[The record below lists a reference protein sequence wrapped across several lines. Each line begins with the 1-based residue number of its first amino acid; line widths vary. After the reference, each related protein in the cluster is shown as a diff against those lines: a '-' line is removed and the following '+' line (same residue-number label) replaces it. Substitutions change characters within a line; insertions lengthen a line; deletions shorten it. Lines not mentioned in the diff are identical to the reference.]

1 MRRAHDDPNRLIALC
16 KKSLGIKNFGTAK
29 FGGWYFDDKSTTIK
43 NKLFANARTL
53 GVAARKK
60 FCAGRIQMRCSRQ
73 ALLVAAFCAV
83 AMLAAGQVAQAQASA
98 QSWPQRPVRFIIP
111 LGPGSGVDITARLV
125 ADKLSAKWG
134 QPVVVENRPG
144 GDAFLAITGVISAHD
159 DHVLLFSPASSF
171 TAHPLLHDK
180 LPYDIKD
187 LVPIAR
193 VTNTLIALGV
203 PTDLN
208 VSTVKEL
215 AAKIKSEPG
224 KLNYA
229 SVTGAND
236 LLFAAWLKTEK
247 LEMAKVPYKD
257 AVQAINDLAEN
268 RIHAFVGAYAIMRPR
283 VLAGKVKVIALTN
296 RQHAKAL
303 NDIPTAAEAGYK
315 SLEFDGLVGLLGP
328 RDMPQSVRDRI
339 AADIR
344 AVVNDPEVE
353 TKLSATGQVV
363 NPGSPAEFMTA
374 LDDQRATVKK
384 IGDTLG
390 IKPAQ

>member
-1 MRRAHDDPNRLIALC
+1 MQRL
-16 KKSLGIKNFGTAK
+16 
-29 FGGWYFDDKSTTIK
+29 
-43 NKLFANARTL
+43 RTL
-53 GVAARKK
+53 FFTGLFCLSSIVAA
-60 FCAGRIQMRCSRQ
+60 
-73 ALLVAAFCAV
+73 LPV
-83 AMLAAGQVAQAQASA
+83 QAQSSGP
-98 QSWPQRPVRFIIP
+98 QWPQRPVRFIIP

-125 ADKLSAKWG
+125 ADKLAAKWG

-144 GDAFLAITGVISAHD
+144 GDAFLAITGVLSSHD
-159 DHVLLFSPASSF
+159 DHVLLFAPASTF
-171 TAHPLLHDK
+171 TAHTLLHDK
-180 LPYDIKD
+180 LPYDPKE

-203 PTDLN
+203 PAYLK

-215 AAKIKSEPG
+215 ADKIRAEPG

-247 LEMAKVPYKD
+247 LDMAKVPYKD
-257 AVQAINDLAEN
+257 TVQAINDLTEG

-283 VLAGKVKVIALTN
+283 VQAGKVKVIALTN

-303 NDIPTAAEAGYK
+303 NDIPTAAEAGFK

-328 RDMPQSVRDRI
+328 REVSQAVRDRI

-344 AVVNDPEVE
+344 QVVSDPEVE
-353 TKLSATGQVV
+353 SKLAATGQVV
-363 NPGSPAEFMTA
+363 NPGTPAEFTEA
-374 LDDQRATVKK
+374 LEDQLKTVRQ

>member
-1 MRRAHDDPNRLIALC
+1 MSRL
-16 KKSLGIKNFGTAK
+16 
-29 FGGWYFDDKSTTIK
+29 
-43 NKLFANARTL
+43 
-53 GVAARKK
+53 
-60 FCAGRIQMRCSRQ
+60 RQ
-73 ALLVAAFCAV
+73 AVRQAFSIIAFCVAAFIA
-83 AMLAAGQVAQAQASA
+83 APLANAQAQA
-98 QSWPQRPVRFIIP
+98 WPQRAVRFIIP

-144 GDAFLAITGVISAHD
+144 GDAFLAITGVLNAHD
-159 DHVLLFSPASSF
+159 DHVLLFAPASTF

-180 LPYDIKD
+180 LPYDPND

-203 PTDLN
+203 PTELK

-215 AAKIKSEPG
+215 AARIKAEPG

-236 LLFAAWLKTEK
+236 LLFAAWLKTEN
-247 LEMAKVPYKD
+247 LDMAKVPYKD

-303 NDIPTAAEAGYK
+303 NDIPTAAEAGFK

-328 RDMPQSVRDRI
+328 RDFPQAARDRI

-344 AVVNDPEVE
+344 EVLSDPEVDA
-353 TKLSATGQVV
+353 KLAATGQVV
-363 NPGSPAEFMTA
+363 NPGTPPEFAAA
-374 LDDQRATVKK
+374 LDDQRATVRK
-384 IGDTLG
+384 IGETLG